1 VLLCSVIDHVTL
13 KLVSIVARG
22 VGGVGNLP
30 TNFVFF
36 LGRFV
41 VDLSPNTC
49 QTRHVTLRPSPLTME
64 VTALVADTGL
74 RAPSVYQ
81 V

>member
-1 VLLCSVIDHVTL
+1 MTL
-13 KLVSIVARG
+13 TFDLETCRHSCRG
-22 VGGVGNLP
+22 VSNLP
-30 TNFVFF
+30 TNFGVSRTFRSQ
-36 LGRFV
+36 LIGQHLSDASH
-41 VDLSPNTC
+41 DL
-49 QTRHVTLRPSPLTME
+49 VTFTFD